1 MSLNT
6 HGIKSVK
13 YEVLYPLKKEKVRA
27 NIAPLIGSAGA
38 SVCTAHTELLER
50 SITTAPHPLST
61 PQSAVRSPVR
71 TAASFDNNSGSLLAA
86 QRLHSDGEESGERI
100 LACKTKKNKKQKKS
114 IMFTM
119 VCLIKAH
126 PCHACV
132 RTLRFQSWRLFNDR
146 LSSHTYC
153 HTHAERSITTE

>member
-100 LACKTKKNKKQKKS
+100 LACKTKKTKNKKNPS
-114 IMFTM
+114 CSLWF
-119 VCLIKAH
+119 VL
-126 PCHACV
+126 
-132 RTLRFQSWRLFNDR
+132 
-146 LSSHTYC
+146 
-153 HTHAERSITTE
+153 